1 MKRMVNLL
9 VKGYKMNQL
18 IVALKTKS
26 VQWAIVIAILSI
38 LQGFVMELSLTPIH
52 QMIVGC
58 IISVVVVLLRYIET
72 PQGN

>member
-1 MKRMVNLL
+1 
-9 VKGYKMNQL
+9 MNQL
-18 IVALKTKS
+18 TTLLKDKH
-26 VQWAIVIAILSI
+26 VLWAIVIAILSV

-58 IISVVVVLLRYIET
+58 IISVVVVLLRFIET